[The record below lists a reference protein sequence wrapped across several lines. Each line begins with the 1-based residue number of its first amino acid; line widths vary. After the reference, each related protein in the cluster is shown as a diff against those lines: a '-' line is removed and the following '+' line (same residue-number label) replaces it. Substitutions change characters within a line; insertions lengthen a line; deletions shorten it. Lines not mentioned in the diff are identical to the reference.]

1 MEMLINVK
9 ELNEVCGLPDRKYST
24 ETHYNLTNR
33 ELVHEVFGYQKFQ
46 DDFADNIKYVNDGKY
61 FIGTFRPSYE
71 EYIRSIIKALSLK
84 LTKGTKDDDKLTE
97 LLLDRVEILR
107 TLQDRADLYNE
118 FPILYKIFQEGKKF
132 IAEIESEKDNP
143 IYKDKN
149 KEDSKYYYSCG
160 LRSHGTRGGFD
171 DFVPI
176 QVEVYK
182 RFVERRK
189 QYKKLTENYS
199 YNEFIQNNYDINKL
213 AMYMAH
219 KYLIICE
226 QSVDNLKLLVKYSK
240 LLEKYIN
247 DNSYDKTVSIT
258 VNHEVID
265 YNNILSRVNN
275 LASRIN
281 RIDGEV
287 PWTLVPEGRRTKYVK
302 AGLDPQTIIM
312 TDEALNGLR
321 EAGKAKDDFYGKNKP
336 LLKAYGRLKYK
347 GYIAYIYPNGEVLLD
362 TVYDANRPS
371 SAKDNA
377 IYNIPARYFEMVS
390 GLDKQVLMK
399 HPQTKRLYHSGAW
412 QERAQ
417 KIIDAEG
424 TLEEQKQ
431 AEALVDRIIEDN
443 EKRTK

>member
-1 MEMLINVK
+1 MELLINVK
-9 ELNEVCGLPDRKYST
+9 ELNEVCGLPDKKYST
-24 ETHYNLTNR
+24 ETHFNLANR

-46 DDFADNIKYVNDGKY
+46 DDFADNIRYVNDGKY
-61 FIGTFRPSYE
+61 FIGTFKPSYK
-71 EYIRSIIKALSLK
+71 EYIKSIIKTLGLK
-84 LTKGTKDDDKLTE
+84 LTKGIKDDDKLTE

-107 TLQDRADLYNE
+107 TLQAPADLYNE
-118 FPILYKIFQEGKKF
+118 FPILYKTFQEGKKYL
-132 IAEIESEKDNP
+132 AEIESEKDNP
-143 IYKDKN
+143 VYKDKN

-160 LRSHGTRGGFD
+160 LRSRGSRGGFD

-176 QVEVYK
+176 QTEVYK

-189 QYKKLTENYS
+189 QYNKLVEEYS
-199 YNEFIQNNYDINKL
+199 YDKFIQNNYDINKL

-219 KYLIICE
+219 KYLTVCE
-226 QSVDNLKLLVKYSK
+226 QSGDNLRILLQNSK
-240 LLEKYIN
+240 LLEKYIS
-247 DNSYDKTVSIT
+247 DNRYDKEVTIN
-258 VNHEVID
+258 VNHEIID
-265 YNNILSRVNN
+265 YNNILSRFNN
-275 LASRIN
+275 LTCRIN
-281 RIDGEV
+281 RIEGEV
-287 PWTLVPEGRRTKYVK
+287 PWTLVPEGRRAKYVK

-362 TVYDANRPS
+362 TAYDANRPS

-377 IYNIPARYFEMVS
+377 IYNIPARYFEMIS
-390 GLDKQVLMK
+390 GLNKQVLMH

-417 KIIDAEG
+417 KIIDNEG
-424 TLEEQKQ
+424 TIEEQEQ
-431 AEALVDRIIEDN
+431 AQALVDRIIEDN
-443 EKRTK
+443 KKRTK